1 MIKSAGLAE
10 DPRVEIGPRP
20 VPVEPMYMI
29 FNLGIS
35 PNFGAIDWDHLNFP
49 TWMLVDWVR
58 VYQPKG
64 SRNVGCDPEDFPTAE
79 YINTY
84 IEAYTNPNLTT
95 WIDDYGQV
103 KPKNRLV
110 DGCT

>member
-1 MIKSAGLAE
+1 MLGE
-10 DPRVEIGPRP
+10 Q
-20 VPVEPMYMI
+20 YMI

-84 IEAYTNPNLTT
+84 IEAYTNPSESTFFSCRFERVLMCGGVDLTT